1 MSSPENHK
9 TIEVL
14 LSELHTQLE
23 ALCNTLTLEKSILQ
37 KHKLNELEP
46 ILTLKETQF
55 DILNIT
61 IQKLKNLLDTHSLDF
76 NKQGMETLLQGAPTT
91 LMERWNR
98 FITALQCAQ
107 ETNLINGMLVMG
119 MKNYNDRL
127 LNLLTQ
133 TTETYHPN
141 QQSKHSLS
149 TRQHKV

>member
-1 MSSPENHK
+1 MSSQEIHK
-9 TIEVL
+9 TADAL

-23 ALCNTLTLEKSILQ
+23 ALCNTLVLEKSVLQ

-46 ILTLKETQF
+46 ILTLKEKQF
-55 DILNIT
+55 DELNVS
-61 IQKLKNLLDTHSLDF
+61 IQKLKNLLDSQKLDF
-76 NKQGMETLLQGAPTT
+76 SLQGIQTLLKNAPKS
-91 LMERWNR
+91 LIERWNT
-98 FITALQCAQ
+98 FMLILQRAQ
-107 ETNLINGMLVMG
+107 ESNLINGMLVMG

-141 QQSKHSLS
+141 QQSKQPLS

>member
-1 MSSPENHK
+1 MSSQEIHN
-9 TIEVL
+9 TADAL

-23 ALCNTLTLEKSILQ
+23 ALCNTLVLEKSVLQ

-46 ILTLKETQF
+46 ILTLKEKQF
-55 DILNIT
+55 DDLNVS
-61 IQKLKNLLDTHSLDF
+61 IQKLKNLLDSQKLDF
-76 NKQGMETLLQGAPTT
+76 SLQGIQTLLKDAPKS
-91 LMERWNR
+91 LIERWNT
-98 FITALQCAQ
+98 FMVILQRAQ
-107 ETNLINGMLVMG
+107 ESNLINGMLVMG

-141 QQSKHSLS
+141 QQSKQPLS

>member
-61 IQKLKNLLDTHSLDF
+61 IQKLKNLLDNHNLDF

-91 LMERWNR
+91 LMERWNT
-98 FITALQCAQ
+98 FITALQRAQ

>member
-1 MSSPENHK
+1 MSNQENHK
-9 TIEVL
+9 IADAI

-23 ALCNTLTLEKSILQ
+23 ALCNTLVLEKSILQ

-46 ILTLKETQF
+46 VLSLKETQF
-55 DILNIT
+55 DALNGG
-61 IQKLKNLLDTHSLDF
+61 IQKLKTLLDSQKLDF
-76 NKQGMETLLQGAPTT
+76 NIQGIEVLLQGAPRS
-91 LMERWNR
+91 LIERWNA
-98 FITALQCAQ
+98 FMAILQHAQ

-141 QQSKHSLS
+141 QQSKHPLS

>member
-1 MSSPENHK
+1 MSSLENHK

-23 ALCNTLTLEKSILQ
+23 ALCNTLTLEKNILQ

-55 DILNIT
+55 DTLNIN
-61 IQKLKNLLDTHSLDF
+61 IQKLKSLLDTKNLDF
-76 NKQGMETLLQGAPTT
+76 NKQGMETLLQGAPTI
-91 LMERWNR
+91 LMELWNT
-98 FITALQCAQ
+98 FLTALKRAQ